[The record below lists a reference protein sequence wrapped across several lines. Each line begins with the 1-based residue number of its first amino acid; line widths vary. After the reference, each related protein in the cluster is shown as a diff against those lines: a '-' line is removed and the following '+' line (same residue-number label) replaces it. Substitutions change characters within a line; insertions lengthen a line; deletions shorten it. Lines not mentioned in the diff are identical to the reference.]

1 MLYKE
6 MTINIENGLKSRGAA
21 MFVHVAGKFDSQ
33 ILIEVENKKINGKSI
48 MGVLSLGISKGESV
62 TVVANGKDEK
72 EAVAALE
79 KLTSTGRFEPGQE
92 E

>member
-1 MLYKE
+1 MSNVANLSNFDPAKAEQLVTVAPNSYVE
-6 MTINIENGLKSRGAA
+6 FVLVPAIGMAANGSLRW
-21 MFVHVAGKFDSQ
+21 
-33 ILIEVENKKINGKSI
+33 I
-48 MGVLSLGISKGESV
+48 SLGGIGILL